1 MGSEPVRQVKISLI
15 MKRRADTILEL
26 MGETPIVRLNRLNP
40 NPRVEIYVKL
50 EYFNPG
56 GSVKDRPA
64 LAMIEAAE
72 ASGELT
78 PDKIVIEATSGNTGI
93 GLAIVCAVKGYRLLL
108 AMSESASLERKRI
121 LKGLGAELLLTPA
134 HLGTDGAIEE
144 VYRLAREQPD
154 KYFLVDQFNN
164 PANPASHQS
173 TAQEIWEQT
182 DGRVTHV
189 VATMGTTG
197 TLMGLSRYLK
207 EINPAIRIVGVEP
220 YLGHAIQ
227 GLKNLKESYVPG
239 IFVKGQA
246 DGIVHIE
253 DEEAFETARRLAREE
268 GLFLGMSSGAA
279 VAVAQRLARELDQ
292 GLILAIAPDS
302 GERYLSTPLFLE
314 REAPALQFYNTLS
327 RSKEAFEPQREG
339 EATMYVDGPVLHS
352 RLTLG
357 LARRLVVADLL
368 ARYLRYR
375 ALKVRQVVSLI
386 DLDDR
391 AIAGAAAA
399 SQGLKEF
406 TTRFREALQQD
417 LRDLRIAEGSLY
429 PLASEHVDDMV
440 ALTRRLLERGFAYE
454 KLRSVYFDISRFK
467 NYGRLSRLDLSKIK
481 VGKTVDLD
489 EYAKENP
496 RDFTLLKR
504 AKLGELKKGL
514 YFTTPWGQVRPSWHL
529 ECAAMALKH
538 LGQTVDFHVG
548 GIESLFPHEENENA
562 LFAAATGQPMAR
574 FWLHSDLVL
583 KDGRP
588 LRETGDVAG
597 RDLLDQGVRGEDL
610 RYFLLATHYRKPL
623 TFSEESLAATARARA
638 RLDHFLERLSLAAG
652 SDNRLAQVEERLFR
666 LKKDVMAA
674 LDDDLNIS
682 KALSALFA
690 AVAELN
696 LDLDRERLGTNAA
709 AAVLSRFEELD
720 EIFGVMNLP
729 QTGRDAYLEARL
741 DEREAARQRRDWATA
756 DRIREELAAQG
767 IEVIDTSAGPRWR
780 RRG

>member
-1 MGSEPVRQVKISLI
+1 
-15 MKRRADTILEL
+15 MKRRANTILEL
-26 MGETPIVRLNRLNP
+26 MGETPIVRVNRLNP
-40 NPRVEIYVKL
+40 NPRVEVYVKL

-72 ASGELT
+72 AAGELT
-78 PDKIVIEATSGNTGI
+78 PDKTVIEATSGNTGI

-108 AMSESASLERKRI
+108 AMPESASLERKRI
-121 LKGLGAELLLTPA
+121 LKALGAELLLTPA

-144 VYRLAREQPD
+144 VYRMARENPE
-154 KYFLVDQFNN
+154 KYYLADQFNN
-164 PANPASHQS
+164 PANPASHKS

-182 DGRVTHV
+182 EGRVTHV
-189 VATMGTTG
+189 VSTMGTTG

-207 EINPAIRIVGVEP
+207 EISPDIRVVGVEP

-246 DGIVHIE
+246 DEIVHIE

-279 VAVAQRLARELDQ
+279 VAVALRKARELDQ
-292 GLILAIAPDS
+292 GLILAIAPDG
-302 GERYLSTPLFLE
+302 GERYLSTPLFTE
-314 REAPALQFYNTLS
+314 KEAPTLQFYNTLT
-327 RSKEAFEPQREG
+327 RVKEPFEPKREG
-339 EATMYVDGPVLHS
+339 EATVYVDGPALNTHLS
-352 RLTLG
+352 LG

-368 ARYLRYR
+368 QRYLRYR
-375 ALKVRQVVSLI
+375 AFKVRQVVSLI

-399 SQGLKEF
+399 GQALAEF
-406 TTRFREALQQD
+406 TARFRDELYQD
-417 LRDLRIAEGSLY
+417 LKALRIAEGSLY

-440 ALTRRLLERGFAYE
+440 DLTRRLLERGFAYE

-467 NYGRLSRLDLSKIK
+467 NYGQLSRLDLSKIK

-514 YFTTPWGQVRPSWHL
+514 YFSTPWGKVRPSWHL

-538 LGQTVDFHVG
+538 LGQTMDFHIG

-562 LFAAATGQPMAR
+562 LFTAATGQPMAR

-583 KDGRP
+583 RDGRP
-588 LRETGDVAG
+588 LRETGDVAV
-597 RDLLDQGVRGEDL
+597 RDLLHQEIKGEDA

-623 TFSEESLAATARARA
+623 TFSEESLTATARARA
-638 RLDHFLERLSLAAG
+638 RLDHFLERLSLASG
-652 SDNRLAQVEERLFR
+652 SDNRLAQVEERLFQV
-666 LKKDVMAA
+666 KKDVMAA

-682 KALSALFA
+682 KALSAVFA
-690 AVAELN
+690 CVAELN
-696 LDLDRERLGTNAA
+696 QDIDQGRLGQNSAA
-709 AAVLSRFEELD
+709 AALSRFEELD

-729 QTGRDAYLEARL
+729 QDGRDAFIEARL
-741 DEREAARQRRDWATA
+741 DEREAARKRKDWTTA
-756 DRIREELAAQG
+756 DRIREELVAQG
-767 IEVIDTSAGPRWR
+767 VEVIDTPAGPHWR
-780 RRG
+780 RR

>member
-1 MGSEPVRQVKISLI
+1 
-15 MKRRADTILEL
+15 MKRRADSIIEL

-72 ASGELT
+72 AAGELT
-78 PDKIVIEATSGNTGI
+78 PDKTVIEATSGNTGI
-93 GLAIVCAVKGYRLLL
+93 GLGIVCAVKGYRLLL
-108 AMSESASLERKRI
+108 TMPESASLERKRI
-121 LKGLGAELLLTPA
+121 LKALGAELLLTPA

-144 VYRLAREQPD
+144 VYRMAREHPE
-154 KYFLVDQFNN
+154 KYYLADQFNN
-164 PANPASHQS
+164 PANPASHKT
-173 TAQEIWEQT
+173 TAQEIWEQSE
-182 DGRVTHV
+182 GKVTHV

-207 EINPAIRIVGVEP
+207 EINPAIKVIGVEP

-246 DGIVHIE
+246 DEIVHIE

-268 GLFLGMSSGAA
+268 GLFLGMSCGAA
-279 VAVAQRLARELDQ
+279 VAVARRLARELDH
-292 GLILAIAPDS
+292 GFILAIAPDS

-314 REAPALQFYNTLS
+314 KEAPTLQFYNTLT
-327 RSKEAFEPQREG
+327 RVKEPFEPKRAG
-339 EATMYVDGPVLHS
+339 EASVYVDGPALNTH
-352 RLTLG
+352 LTLG

-368 ARYLRYR
+368 QRYLSHR
-375 ALKVRQVVSLI
+375 AFKVRQVVSLI

-399 SQGLKEF
+399 GQGLAEF
-406 TTRFREALQQD
+406 TGRFREALHQD
-417 LRDLRIAEGSLY
+417 LAALRIAPADKLY
-429 PLASEHVDDMV
+429 PLASKHVDDMV
-440 ALTRRLLERGFAYE
+440 DLTRRLLERGFAYE

-467 NYGRLSRLDLSKIK
+467 DYGRLSKLDLSKIR

-514 YFTTPWGQVRPSWHL
+514 FFTTPWGKVRPSWHL

-538 LGQTVDFHVG
+538 LKQTADFHVG

-562 LFAAATGQPMAR
+562 LFSAATGQPMAR

-588 LRETGDVAG
+588 LKETGEVTV
-597 RDLLDQGVRGEDL
+597 RDLLHQGVKGEDV
-610 RYFLLATHYRKPL
+610 RFFLLATHYRKPL
-623 TFSEESLAATARARA
+623 TFSEESLTATARARA
-638 RLDHFLERLSLAAG
+638 RLDRFLERLSLAAG
-652 SDNRLAQVEERLFR
+652 SDNRLAQVEERLFQ
-666 LKKDVMAA
+666 LKKDVMTG

-682 KALSALFA
+682 RALSAVFA
-690 AVAELN
+690 CVAELN
-696 LDLDRERLGTNAA
+696 QDMDQGRLGENCAA
-709 AAVLSRFEELD
+709 AALSRLEELD
-720 EIFGVMNLP
+720 EILGIMNLA
-729 QTGRDAYLEARL
+729 QAGKDAFIENRL
-741 DEREAARQRRDWATA
+741 QEREAARQRRDWAAA
-756 DRIREELAAQG
+756 DRIREELAGQG
-767 IEVIDTSAGPRWR
+767 IEVIDTPAGPRWR
-780 RRG
+780 RPK

>member
-1 MGSEPVRQVKISLI
+1 
-15 MKRRADTILEL
+15 MKRRADSILEL
-26 MGETPIVRLNRLNP
+26 VGETPIVRVNRLNP
-40 NPRVEIYVKL
+40 NSQVEVYVKL

-72 ASGELT
+72 ATGELT
-78 PDKIVIEATSGNTGI
+78 PDKTVIEATSGNTGI

-108 AMSESASLERKRI
+108 AMPESASLERKRI
-121 LKGLGAELLLTPA
+121 LKALGAELLLTPA

-144 VYRLAREQPD
+144 VYRMAREHPE
-154 KYFLVDQFNN
+154 KYYLADQFNN

-173 TAQEIWEQT
+173 TAREIWEQT
-182 DGRVTHV
+182 DGRVTMV
-189 VATMGTTG
+189 VATIGTTG

-207 EINPAIRIVGVEP
+207 EINPDIRVVGVEP

-246 DGIVHIE
+246 DEIVHIE

-279 VAVAQRLARELDQ
+279 VAVALRKARELER
-292 GLILAIAPDS
+292 GLILAIAPDG
-302 GERYLSTPLFLE
+302 GERYLSTPLFTE
-314 REAPALQFYNTLS
+314 KEAPTLQFYNTLT
-327 RSKEAFEPQREG
+327 RVKEPFEPKREG
-339 EATMYVDGPVLHS
+339 EATMYVDGPALNTHLS
-352 RLTLG
+352 LG

-368 ARYLRYR
+368 QRYLRYR
-375 ALKVRQVVSLI
+375 AFKVQQVVSLI

-391 AIAGAAAA
+391 AIAGASAAGKDLA
-399 SQGLKEF
+399 DFTAGFRDEF
-406 TTRFREALQQD
+406 HQD
-417 LRDLRIAEGSLY
+417 LKALRIAEGSLY

-440 ALTRRLLERGFAYE
+440 NLTRRLLERGSAYE

-467 NYGRLSRLDLSKIK
+467 DYGQLSRLDLSKIK

-514 YFTTPWGQVRPSWHL
+514 YFTTPWGKVRPSWHL

-538 LGQTVDFHVG
+538 LGQTVDFHIG

-562 LFAAATGQPMAR
+562 LFSAATGQPMAR

-588 LRETGDVAG
+588 LRETGEVAV
-597 RDLLDQGVRGEDL
+597 RDLLHQGVKGEDV

-623 TFSEESLAATARARA
+623 TFSEESLTATARARA
-638 RLDHFLERLSLAAG
+638 RLDHFLERLSLLTG
-652 SDNRLAQVEERLFR
+652 SDNRLVQVEERLFQV
-666 LKKDVMAA
+666 KKDVMAA

-682 KALSALFA
+682 KALSAVFA
-690 AVAELN
+690 CVAELN
-696 LDLDRERLGTNAA
+696 LDIDQGRLGKNSAA
-709 AAVLSRFEELD
+709 AILSRFEELD

-729 QTGRDAYLEARL
+729 QTGQDAYIEGRL
-741 DEREAARQRRDWATA
+741 DEREAARKRKEWATA
-756 DRIREELAAQG
+756 DRIREELAAKG
-767 IEVIDTSAGPRWR
+767 IEVIDTPAGPRWR
-780 RRG
+780 RRS

>member
-1 MGSEPVRQVKISLI
+1 

-26 MGETPIVRLNRLNP
+26 TGETPIVRLNRLNP
-40 NPRVEIYVKL
+40 NPKVEIYVKL

-72 ASGELT
+72 ATRELT
-78 PDKIVIEATSGNTGI
+78 PDKTVIEATSGNTGI

-108 AMSESASLERKRI
+108 AMPESASLERKRI
-121 LKGLGAELLLTPA
+121 LKALGAELLLTPA

-144 VYRLAREQPD
+144 VYRMARENPE
-154 KYFLVDQFNN
+154 KYYLADQFNN
-164 PANPASHQS
+164 PANPASHKE
-173 TAQEIWEQT
+173 TAREIWEQT
-182 DGRVTHV
+182 EGRVTHV

-207 EINPAIRIVGVEP
+207 EINPDIRVVGVEP

-246 DGIVHIE
+246 DEIVHIE

-279 VAVAQRLARELDQ
+279 VAVARRLARELDH

-302 GERYLSTPLFLE
+302 GERYLSTPLFTE
-314 REAPALQFYNTLS
+314 REAPTLQFYHTLA
-327 RSKEAFEPQREG
+327 RVKEPFEPKREG
-339 EATMYVDGPVLHS
+339 EATIYVDGPALHTH
-352 RLTLG
+352 LTLG

-368 ARYLRYR
+368 RRYLQYR
-375 ALKVRQVVSLI
+375 AFKVRQVVSLI

-399 SQGLKEF
+399 GQDLAAF
-406 TTRFREALQQD
+406 TGGFREAFHQD
-417 LRDLRIAEGSLY
+417 LAALRISPGSLY

-440 ALTRRLLERGFAYE
+440 DLTRRLLERGFAYE

-467 NYGRLSRLDLSKIK
+467 GYGQLSHLDLSKIK

-514 YFTTPWGQVRPSWHL
+514 YFTTPWGKVRPSWHL

-538 LGQTVDFHVG
+538 LGQTVDFHIG

-562 LFAAATGQPMAR
+562 LFTAATGRPMAR
-574 FWLHSDLVL
+574 FWLHSDRVL

-588 LRETGDVAG
+588 LRETGEVTV
-597 RDLLDQGVRGEDL
+597 RDLLHQGVTGEDV
-610 RYFLLATHYRKPL
+610 RYFLLAAHYRKPL
-623 TFSEESLAATARARA
+623 AFSEDNLAAAARARA
-638 RLDHFLERLSLAAG
+638 RLDHVLERLSLAAG
-652 SDNRLAQVEERLFR
+652 PDNRLAQVEERLFQ

-682 KALSALFA
+682 RALAAVFA
-690 AVAELN
+690 CVAELN
-696 LDLDRERLGTNAA
+696 QAMDQERLGRNAA
-709 AAVLSRFEELD
+709 AAALSRLEELD

-729 QTGRDAYLEARL
+729 QAGRDASIEARL
-741 DEREAARQRRDWATA
+741 EEREAARKRKDWATA

-767 IEVIDTSAGPRWR
+767 VEVIDTPTGPHWR
-780 RRG
+780 RRS